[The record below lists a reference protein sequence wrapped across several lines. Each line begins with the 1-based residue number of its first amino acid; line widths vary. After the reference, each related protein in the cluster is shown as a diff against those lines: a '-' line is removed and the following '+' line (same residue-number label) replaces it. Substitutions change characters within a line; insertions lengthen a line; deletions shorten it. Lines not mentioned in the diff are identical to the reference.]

1 MLMLIT
7 LLNTSLLVGLLGA
20 MAPKAK
26 GKPKGPGPVSKPL
39 KKPSTKSTS
48 KKEATTQDQ
57 VAPDDTTEEAASKK
71 KKQSNLVTQL
81 KTSAKKLMQVKTGD
95 ISVDQG
101 EQEQLEARDK
111 FYKEYSACS
120 FHDKKKSEMLD
131 HFEKDRSC
139 KSWATYK
146 HTYEQKSSRLHSVA
160 WGHGTESSSCHVNCM
175 FNVT

>member
-1 MLMLIT
+1 MLIT
-7 LLNTSLLVGLLGA
+7 LMNTALLIGLLGA

-26 GKPKGPGPVSKPL
+26 KAAKGNEAAKAAA
-39 KKPSTKSTS
+39 KKAAKS
-48 KKEATTQDQ
+48 KEAAKAAADS
-57 VAPDDTTEEAASKK
+57 EEAASKDAK
-71 KKQSNLVTQL
+71 KRKQSNLVTQL
-81 KTSAKKLMQVKTGD
+81 KTSAKKLMQVKTGA

-131 HFEKDRSC
+131 HFDKDRSC

-146 HTYEQKSSRLHSVA
+146 HTYEQKSSLTQSVA
-160 WGHGTESSSCHVNCM
+160 MGHGTESSSFHVNCM